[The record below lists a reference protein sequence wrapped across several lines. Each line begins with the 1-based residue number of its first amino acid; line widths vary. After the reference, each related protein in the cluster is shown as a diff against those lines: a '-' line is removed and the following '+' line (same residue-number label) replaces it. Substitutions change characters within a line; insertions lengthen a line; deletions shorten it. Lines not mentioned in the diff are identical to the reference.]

1 MSEVGNRYGRWTVAR
16 SASPARRYG
25 EGYSRARVV
34 VECRCGREQVVFVS
48 DLRSGKTTGC
58 RSVACLSRWRAAE
71 ELREGLQRLTLE
83 VESAIE
89 RFLGG
94 GDE

>member
-1 MSEVGNRYGRWTVAR
+1 M
-16 SASPARRYG
+16 
-25 EGYSRARVV
+25 RARVWV
-34 VECRCGREQVVFVS
+34 RCKCGREQIAFVS

-58 RSVACLSRWRAAE
+58 RSAACLSRWRAVT
-71 ELREGLQRLTLE
+71 ELRERLAELTLD

-94 GDE
+94 GRDG